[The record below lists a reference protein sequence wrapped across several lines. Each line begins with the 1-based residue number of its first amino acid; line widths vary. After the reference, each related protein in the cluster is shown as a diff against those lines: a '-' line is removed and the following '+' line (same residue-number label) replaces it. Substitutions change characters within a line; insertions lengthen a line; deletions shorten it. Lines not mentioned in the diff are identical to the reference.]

1 MKPEGVLLFGDSRC
15 AWRIAERL
23 TVAGVPVAISAPDPE
38 LSPPSGYRAAPAGA
52 PLEALP
58 GTRLLSC
65 RGATGDF
72 EVRLA
77 RGTERLVRR
86 VKAVVVACREEAIPR
101 LPDSGLAALPAVQP
115 LSRFRTDAFPPQPEG
130 APLPVVVFLDGL
142 VREGRPDISGRV
154 MGFALELES
163 RRSARSFILCG
174 NLKVAGEGLEALAHR
189 ARSAGVRFFK
199 FEGRRPAFRPL
210 PDGRI
215 EIRFTDPATGE
226 AFNLA
231 ADVVVAEEVACP
243 PAAAAEIAA
252 VLGLERDPAGFLQ
265 SENVH
270 RLPVFTNRRGI
281 VVAGPVR
288 LAGSDPELEAENAVL
303 AVLENLGRE
312 VDPQAAAAID
322 PGRCIRCLTCLRLCT
337 YRAIALEEERPRVL
351 FPACERCGICA
362 AECPREAI
370 RLEGLDRSGLLRLLD
385 PPSEAAPS
393 EAPRITVFACSRS
406 AAPALREARAAGLP
420 VPALLRLVELPCAGA
435 LAPEVIRTAFSRGAD
450 GVLVLTCHEGNCHSR
465 HGNLLAGRRAEEMRA
480 FLERVGLDGGRIAWA
495 TLAANM
501 PGEAAAAI
509 ARLAEA
515 LRPQGDAKG
524 SLR

>member
-1 MKPEGVLLFGDSRC
+1 MRPEGVLLLGDSRC
-15 AWRIAERL
+15 AWRVAELL
-23 TVAGVPVAISAPDPE
+23 TAAGVSVAISAPDPG
-38 LSPPSGYRAAPAGA
+38 LSPPPGFRAAPAAA

-58 GTRLLSC
+58 GTRLRSC
-65 RGATGDF
+65 RGAAGDF
-72 EVRLA
+72 EIRLT

-86 VKAVVVACREEAIPR
+86 VQAVVVACREET
-101 LPDSGLAALPAVQP
+101 LPLVPDPGLAALPALQG

-142 VREGRPDISGRV
+142 VREGRPDLSGRV

-163 RRSARSFILCG
+163 RRSAHAIILCG

-199 FEGRRPAFRPL
+199 FERTRPAFRPL

-226 AFNLA
+226 PFGLA
-231 ADVVVAEEVACP
+231 ADVVVAEEAACP
-243 PAAAAEIAA
+243 PAAAEEIAT
-252 VLGLERDPAGFLQ
+252 VLGLERDPGGFLQ

-270 RLPVFTNRRGI
+270 RLPVFTNRRGV
-281 VVAGPVR
+281 VVAGPGR
-288 LAGSDPELEAENAVL
+288 LAGSDPELEAANAAL
-303 AVLENLGRE
+303 AVLESLGRE
-312 VDPQAAAAID
+312 VDPQAAAAIE
-322 PGRCIRCLTCLRLCT
+322 PGRCIRCLTCLRLCP
-337 YRAIALEEERPRVL
+337 YRAIALEGERPRVL
-351 FPACERCGICA
+351 PPACERCGVCA

-370 RLEGLDRSGLLRLLD
+370 RLEGLDRPGLSRLLD
-385 PPSEAAPS
+385 PPPETAPAG
-393 EAPRITVFACSRS
+393 APRITVFACSRS

-420 VPALLRLVELPCAGA
+420 LPAALRVVELPCAGA

-465 HGNLLAGRRAEEMRA
+465 HGNLLAGRRAEETRA
-480 FLERVGLDGGRIAWA
+480 FLERAGLGGGRIAWG

-501 PGEAAAAI
+501 PHEAAAAI

-515 LRPQGDAKG
+515 LGKATTRKEA
-524 SLR
+524 